1 MSSISVYLNPKASGA
16 SHSFSIEELRKYFF
30 RHELRINTP
39 GSLEEMIALV
49 TRDRDNQTECIF
61 SIGGDGTCHTIA
73 QVLVGSKTKLMVL
86 AGGTANDFADEI
98 GTNGALKK
106 LAHIFHAQSTKKV
119 DMINVNG
126 KFLMSNGGI
135 GIAQEVASLVNKYRK
150 DSRIFQTFMK
160 TSGKHAYQ
168 AIFAKHLLL
177 SKFSLQKVRIEC
189 DADSPCHNKSF
200 EAPLILINN
209 QPKLGGT
216 FHVAPDTR
224 NTDGKFNVTIF
235 THDNRFDFIRT
246 AMVFLTGG
254 HALDDKRIIRFE
266 TDKLKLI
273 SETSESLNFFGDGET
288 WTPSPEINIS
298 VHPEG
303 LEVYSP
309 VEEITG
315 KGYSLDKIPLL
326 T

>member
-1 MSSISVYLNPKASGA
+1 MSSISVYMNPKASGA

-30 RHELRINTP
+30 RHELRMNTP
-39 GSLEEMIALV
+39 GTLEEMIELV
-49 TRDRDNQTECIF
+49 TRDRDNRTECIF

-73 QVLVGSKTKLMVL
+73 QILVGSKTKLMVL
-86 AGGTANDFADEI
+86 PGGTANDFADEI

-119 DMINVNG
+119 DMIKVNG

-135 GIAQEVASLVNKYRK
+135 GIAQEVAALVNDYRNK
-150 DSRIFQTFMK
+150 SEVFQSFLK
-160 TSGKHAYQ
+160 LSGKHAYQ
-168 AIFAKHLLL
+168 AVFAKHILS
-177 SKFSLQKVRIEC
+177 SKFNLHQVRM
-189 DADSPCHNKSF
+189 DSPDFPLSNKEVQS
-200 EAPLILINN
+200 PLILINN
-209 QPKLGGT
+209 QPKLAGSL
-216 FHVAPDTR
+216 HVAPETR

-235 THDNRFDFIRT
+235 THDNRIDFLRT

-254 HALDDKRIIRFE
+254 YPEDDKRLIRFE
-266 TDKLKLI
+266 TDSLKL
-273 SETSESLNFFGDGET
+273 TSLSGSPLSFFGDGET
-288 WTPSPEINIS
+288 WHPSQEIDVS
-298 VHPEG
+298 VLHQG

-315 KGYSLDKIPLL
+315 KGYSLDEIPVL